1 MQMSK
6 IYTTQDL
13 IRILADERKACMNGQ
28 RLNLKASPTG
38 FSPVLDFFL
47 KTDGIQKFTAY
58 NDFKATIHAYQ
69 REQQVSGLIWQ
80 TLTIQGK
87 TLEFLQLHDQ
97 LIALPADLDLLRST
111 RDTIYVFWGEVTV
124 GMDLYLA
131 LYGGKM
137 HEPIAIAEVDRIYQR
152 TEWASLS
159 VQGGG
164 PTLEIILQ
172 LGWGQPDEAV
182 YRRGFPESGSE
193 FIHASY
199 PGKTPLG

>member
-1 MQMSK
+1 MSK

-13 IRILADERKACMNGQ
+13 IRILAEERKACMNGQ
-28 RLNLKASPTG
+28 RFNLKASPTG
-38 FSPVLDFFL
+38 FSPALDFFL

-80 TLTIQGK
+80 TLMIQGK
-87 TLEFLQLHDQ
+87 SLKFLQLHDQ
-97 LIALPADLDLLRST
+97 LIALPADLALLCST
-111 RDTIYVFWGEVTV
+111 RDTIYAFWREVTG

-131 LYGGKM
+131 LHGGKM
-137 HEPIAIAEVDRIYQR
+137 HEPIAIADVDCIYQR
-152 TEWASLS
+152 TEWASLA

-164 PTLEIILQ
+164 PTLEVILQ
-172 LGWGQPDEAV
+172 LGWGQPDKAL

-193 FIHASY
+193 FIHALY